1 MSKRK
6 KTKLRSYLRQK
17 CWRFFSYFALAFIA
31 TTLLLC
37 ILPVPFSSYMAQQK
51 IGHILQGQ
59 FHYNIHYQWVNIDN
73 IAWTMQLAVIAAE
86 DQQFPN
92 HSGFDWN
99 SIERALKHNKTSK
112 RIRGG
117 STISQQTIKNLYL
130 WHGQSWLRKGLE
142 VPMTVALE
150 FLWSKQRILEV
161 YLNIAEF
168 GPGIF
173 GVEAASQHYFKKS
186 AKQLTQQE
194 AALLAAVL
202 PNPIIFKVSSPS
214 SYVKRKQAWII
225 KQMNLLG
232 KNYLKQF

>member
-17 CWRFFSYFALAFIA
+17 CWRFFSYVALAFIA
-31 TTLLLC
+31 TTLLLR